1 MFSILLES
9 GKIVGCENCPVAV
22 NTTLGYTVMG
32 GKSCVNPIQ
41 HNYFCGLIN
50 NPLENS
56 LEHSMKKFME
66 IEDVPMATVCK
77 PEDTICESM
86 FKESFSRTDSGRF
99 EVSLPFKDDPK
110 LFLGESYH
118 VAHKRFLNMERKLL
132 NSEDATLHSQ
142 YVETMQEFLASGYMS
157 LVDSDVPTDGYFI
170 PQSVV
175 VRKGH
180 ASSFKLR
187 PVFDASC
194 PTSSGKSLNDLL
206 YTGVRTKV
214 IQ

>member
-99 EVSLPFKDDPK
+99 EVS
-110 LFLGESYH
+110 
-118 VAHKRFLNMERKLL
+118 
-132 NSEDATLHSQ
+132 
-142 YVETMQEFLASGYMS
+142 
-157 LVDSDVPTDGYFI
+157 
-170 PQSVV
+170 
-175 VRKGH
+175 
-180 ASSFKLR
+180 
-187 PVFDASC
+187 
-194 PTSSGKSLNDLL
+194 
-206 YTGVRTKV
+206 
-214 IQ
+214 